1 MTPSR
6 LAFAICESKE
16 YLANMYEN
24 KTKNVLRVFFNAISR
39 SSTSFLRCVTV
50 QEINVR
56 VNSFPSASSNKAYT
70 LRLDNGDLPVYCS
83 MSGELGEC
91 GDGGWTLVMK
101 IDGEKVCLRFRS
113 STNSM
118 DFCSSSFLN
127 EN

>member
-1 MTPSR
+1 M
-6 LAFAICESKE
+6 
-16 YLANMYEN
+16 
-24 KTKNVLRVFFNAISR
+24 RVFFNAISR

-50 QEINVR
+50 QEINIR

-101 IDGEKVCLRFRS
+101 IDGEKACLRFRS

>member
-1 MTPSR
+1 
-6 LAFAICESKE
+6 
-16 YLANMYEN
+16 MYEN
-24 KTKNVLRVFFNAISR
+24 KNKNVCVFFNAISR

-101 IDGEKVCLRFRS
+101 IDGEKACLRFRS

-118 DFCSSSFLN
+118 DFCSLSFLN